1 MEPMRL
7 YPKVIPAISS
17 DVIRTLI
24 QDEDVEIEAERIAD
38 AELDVAAIMKEYL
51 AADERVNAATRET
64 LERRGLDQS
73 RFDHVKHELAAVRGF
88 RMGEEGVEYIIRQMI
103 ECLLVSRNVQ
113 EVYADDP
120 ALREKIFQIFRKHL
134 DVTDDAAA
142 AANPSPNVP

>member
-1 MEPMRL
+1 MVELMRL
-7 YPKVIPAISS
+7 YPKVIPAIAG
-17 DVIRTLI
+17 DVIQTLI
-24 QDEDVEIEAERIAD
+24 QDEDVEIEAERIPD
-38 AELDVAAIMKEYL
+38 AELDIAAIMKEYL

-73 RFDHVKHELAAVRGF
+73 RFEHVKRELASVRGF
-88 RMGEEGVEYIIRQMI
+88 RIGEEGVEYVIRQMI

-134 DVTDDAAA
+134 AVDDAP
-142 AANPSPNVP
+142 AANPSPNGP

>member
-73 RFDHVKHELAAVRGF
+73 RFDHVKHELAAVRGV
-88 RMGEEGVEYIIRQMI
+88 RRGAGGRGGPGCPVGGGPTREGPKVRWGEERFWVGVG
-103 ECLLVSRNVQ
+103 S
-113 EVYADDP
+113 
-120 ALREKIFQIFRKHL
+120 
-134 DVTDDAAA
+134 AAA
-142 AANPSPNVP
+142 PPDRPIVPPEREE

>member
-1 MEPMRL
+1 MQPMRL
-7 YPKVIPAISS
+7 YPKVIPAIAG
-17 DVIRTLI
+17 DVIQTLI
-24 QDEDVEIEAERIAD
+24 QDEDVEIEAERISD
-38 AELDVAAIMKEYL
+38 AELDIAAIMKEYL

-73 RFDHVKHELAAVRGF
+73 RFEPVKRELASVRGF
-88 RMGEEGVEYIIRQMI
+88 RIGDEGVEYVIRQMI
-103 ECLLVSRNVQ
+103 ESLLVSRNVQ

-134 DVTDDAAA
+134 DVDDTAT